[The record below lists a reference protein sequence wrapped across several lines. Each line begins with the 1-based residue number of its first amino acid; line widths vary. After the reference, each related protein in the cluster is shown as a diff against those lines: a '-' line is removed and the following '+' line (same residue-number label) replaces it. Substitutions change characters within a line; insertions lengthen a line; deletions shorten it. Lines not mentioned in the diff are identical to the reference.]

1 MSRVLKRP
9 AKLIPPTSFV
19 PPLPEDVLDVNSAAV
34 PEGRIPL
41 VVEVVEEELDE
52 ELLLQRLAGKGKG
65 LSVYVVEEIPKVFP
79 KSVNKEDVG
88 LRTPSAEA
96 VDSSRGGDTPAPSIV
111 AGALPPSPGC
121 RFRKKMQDLL
131 EEVF

>member
-1 MSRVLKRP
+1 MSRVLERP

-19 PPLPEDVLDVNSAAV
+19 PPLPED
-34 PEGRIPL
+34 GRIPL
-41 VVEVVEEELDE
+41 VVEVVEEELDG
-52 ELLLQRLAGKGKG
+52 ELLLQCLAGKGKG

-79 KSVNKEDVG
+79 ESVNKEDVG
-88 LRTPSAEA
+88 LRTP
-96 VDSSRGGDTPAPSIV
+96 APLIV

-121 RFRKKMQDLL
+121 RFGKKMQDLL